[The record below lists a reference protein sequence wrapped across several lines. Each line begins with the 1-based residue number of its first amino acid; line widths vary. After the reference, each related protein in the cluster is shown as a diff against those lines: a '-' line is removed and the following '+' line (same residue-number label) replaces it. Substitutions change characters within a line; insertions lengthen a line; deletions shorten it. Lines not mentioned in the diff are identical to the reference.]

1 MAASGGGDLH
11 AARLEESRI
20 AAKAAAAA
28 RERSGPAMAGE
39 AVTNGRCGLRD
50 GAAGPPAQGRPAAAA
65 GTVGQQL
72 LQLDTRGQQLLQ
84 LDTRG
89 QLQHNPVLAMGQQLQ
104 HSPVPGMGQQ
114 RSPSF
119 RMGHEQDPGL
129 LAMRRPHSPA
139 PGMGQSHSPAPGM
152 GQSHSPAP
160 GMGPPHSPAPGMG
173 QSHSPAPGMGQSHS
187 PAPGMGQ
194 LHTPAPGMGQL
205 HIPAPG
211 MGQSHSPAPGM
222 GQLHT
227 PAPGMGQ
234 LHTPAPGMGQSHS
247 PAPGMGQLHTPAPG
261 MGQSHSPA
269 PGMGQS
275 HSSAPGMGQ
284 SHSPAPGM
292 GQSHSPAPG
301 MGQSH
306 SPAPG
311 MGQSH
316 SPAPGMGQSHSPAP
330 GMGQSHSPAPGM
342 GQSHSPAPGMGQSHS
357 PAPGMGQ
364 SHSPA
369 PGMGPPRSPI
379 PGMGPP
385 RSPIP
390 GMGHRHSPSYR
401 MGQDQEPSLSLGTG
415 FQHIPV
421 PESVHGLQVSP
432 MFVPA
437 GLRQQ
442 ASPVLGAGKRPQ
454 PSPIFGTSQ
463 GHQSS
468 AVFVTGLAQHTDPRF
483 GATQGQRGNRGHELG
498 VEMPG
503 EVVGGLGRSS
513 QAGPVSFAGVEQQS
527 QVYGQ
532 VAGPQRLDAV
542 LEPDRKPQASPGMGL
557 ASGQQMVPTMGF
569 GLGQQSGSVVDQ
581 GSGHQANNSALATA
595 LREQPSPLS
604 EQGLGQPYGP
614 VVGPPLAP
622 EQLLHGQPGS
632 QHRRAIADPGTVG
645 GAVVTPHGRRTLPRK
660 ASIIKDTSRQKQ
672 PERKKTVSF
681 SSMPTEKKISSAGD
695 CVSLMQEGSELKKVR
710 SNSRIYQRLFLLES
724 DLQHLRWE
732 PSKKDLDKA
741 RLEVRSIKEV
751 RAGKNTDIFRSNGIS
766 EQVSED
772 CAFSIIYGE
781 SYESLDLVANSADVA
796 SAWVTG
802 LRYLLSCSGRQDISA
817 SIHFGQNSLRS
828 CWLQAE
834 FKCTVTEDAG
844 YLSEAG
850 AVELIHKLHPGLRN
864 LYVKLKL
871 KEVLKDNDRPDD
883 IIGLTVE
890 NFIDVFNVLATRP
903 EVYFLLVQFS
913 SNKEYLDVKD
923 LSLFLDTEQG
933 MAQVSEEVSLDIIRR
948 FEPSQEGRAAG
959 CLGIDGFT
967 RYLLSPEC
975 HVFDPDHRHVCQD
988 MTQPLSHYYV
998 HASHNTYLVE
1008 DQFRGPSD
1016 VGGFIRALRLGCR
1029 SVELDVWDGPEK
1041 EPLVFNGHTM
1051 TSPITLRAALD
1062 AIGKHA
1068 FAVSEYPLVLCLE
1081 THCCPAQQRTMVRHI
1096 KEVLKEKLYTE
1107 PAIASCAH
1115 LPSPESLRGR
1125 ILIKGRKLP
1134 PACQECE
1141 GDVSEEDEAAQIG
1154 HQHCEPEQARRLTLT
1169 RELSDLASL
1178 CQSVRFR
1185 DFDVALQ
1192 SQKYWEISS
1201 FSELQAGRLISER
1214 SEDFL
1219 SYNKRFLSRVYP
1231 SPMRLDSS
1239 NVNPLD
1245 FWKCGCQLVGLNLQT
1260 PGLMLDLNV
1269 GWFQQNGGCGY
1280 VLRPAIMREAVSYFR
1295 ANTHES
1301 FPGLCPQMLHLRI
1314 ISGQN
1319 LPKPKGSG
1327 AKGEVLDPYVA
1338 AEIHG
1343 IPADCAEQ
1351 RTKTVY
1357 HDGDH
1362 PIFEE
1367 SFEFQLHLPELA
1379 LLRLVVLD
1387 DDYIGDEFIGQ
1398 YTIPLECLQP
1408 GYRHVPLLSLTGE
1421 LLTHA
1426 SIFIHVA
1433 VTNRRGG
1440 GKPPKRGLSV
1450 MRGRRTHKYVTM
1462 RTVGIKVVDEVFRV
1476 ATQPLRDAA
1485 DLRENSQVAV
1495 LAFKEV
1501 CGLPPVANLAQCMLV
1516 LCSRLLNTDGA
1527 PQVGLVL
1534 RGQMPCLDVQG
1545 ALPDVLKKGVVLY
1558 DTMIQELRTLMESAD
1573 AIHGKITQCQ
1583 KSGLE
1588 LHEDLS
1594 NLGTRE
1600 GLKGRKLAKAIES
1613 FTWNVTL
1620 LKGQADLL
1628 RQAKGECIE
1637 NIRQVHNAA
1646 ISCGLDKNAGVAAVS
1661 EVGSTKKE
1669 ERPLLTGLQQQPQEE
1684 VTFST
1689 PVPRQQG
1696 TLVTTITGTTA
1707 TEAAV
1712 STHALNKPTSCS
1724 PSLARDDRA
1733 CFQVDRASPDIGNTF
1748 ASASVSLSL
1757 CPEISAPQQLQE
1769 TSYRNSAVS
1778 VSFNDGFS
1786 TEPSIVQQGV
1796 SVDSLAKINNSIC
1809 IGSFLTQTPVERGS
1823 SIERAL
1829 LADSSSC
1836 EMSRQI
1842 HCPSVLGSVPDRALY
1857 DSLEVNREITEKL
1870 NLDNL

>member
-1 MAASGGGDLH
+1 MAAAASSGGRDLH
-11 AARLEESRI
+11 TARLEESGI
-20 AAKAAAAA
+20 AAKGAAA

-50 GAAGPPAQGRPAAAA
+50 GAAAPAQGRPAAG

-72 LQLDTRGQQLLQ
+72 LQLDTRGQQHSPVP
-84 LDTRG
+84 RMG
-89 QLQHNPVLAMGQQLQ
+89 QLQHI
-104 HSPVPGMGQQ
+104 PVPGMGQQ
-114 RSPSF
+114 HRPVPDMGQQRNPVLAMEQQPHSPVPEIGQQQSPSF

-129 LAMRRPHSPA
+129 LAMRRQHSPAPGMRQLYSSVPGIGQLHSPAPGMRQHSPAPAMGQLHSPSPGMRQQHSPIPGMGQQHSPIPGMGQPHSPVPAMGQQYSPIPAMGQLHSPGPGMGQPHSPIPGMGQLHSPIPGMGQPHSPIPGMGQPHSPIPGMGQQHSPIPAMGQPHSQVPAMGQPHSPIPGMGQQHSPVPAMGQQHSPIPAIGQQHSLVPGMGQPHSPA
-139 PGMGQSHSPAPGM
+139 PGMGQ
-152 GQSHSPAP
+152 
-160 GMGPPHSPAPGMG
+160 PHSPVPAMG
-173 QSHSPAPGMGQSHS
+173 QQHS

-194 LHTPAPGMGQL
+194 LH
-205 HIPAPG
+205 
-211 MGQSHSPAPGM
+211 SPV
-222 GQLHT
+222 
-227 PAPGMGQ
+227 
-234 LHTPAPGMGQSHS
+234 
-247 PAPGMGQLHTPAPG
+247 
-261 MGQSHSPA
+261 
-269 PGMGQS
+269 
-275 HSSAPGMGQ
+275 
-284 SHSPAPGM
+284 
-292 GQSHSPAPG
+292 
-301 MGQSH
+301 
-306 SPAPG
+306 
-311 MGQSH
+311 
-316 SPAPGMGQSHSPAP
+316 
-330 GMGQSHSPAPGM
+330 
-342 GQSHSPAPGMGQSHS
+342 
-357 PAPGMGQ
+357 
-364 SHSPA
+364 
-369 PGMGPPRSPI
+369 
-379 PGMGPP
+379 
-385 RSPIP
+385 P

-401 MGQDQEPSLSLGTG
+401 MGQDQEQSLSLGTG
-415 FQHIPV
+415 LQHIPV
-421 PESVHGLQVSP
+421 PEIGQGLQVSP
-432 MFVPA
+432 IFVP
-437 GLRQQ
+437 GLRQT
-442 ASPVLGAGKRPQ
+442 ASPVLGAGKRQP

-463 GHQSS
+463 GQQSS
-468 AVFVTGLAQHTDPRF
+468 AFFVTGLAQHTDPRF

-513 QAGPVSFAGVEQQS
+513 QAGPVPFAGVEQQQLS
-527 QVYGQ
+527 QVYVQ
-532 VAGPQRLDAV
+532 VAGQLRPDAV
-542 LEPDRKPQASPGMGL
+542 LEPDRKPQANPGMGL

-569 GLGQQSGSVVDQ
+569 GLGQQSSSVVDQ
-581 GSGHQANNSALATA
+581 GSGHQANNSTLATA
-595 LREQPSPLS
+595 LREQPSPLF
-604 EQGLGQPYGP
+604 EQGLGQPYGS
-614 VVGPPLAP
+614 VVGPALGP

-632 QHRRAIADPGTVG
+632 QHRRAVAEPGTM
-645 GAVVTPHGRRTLPRK
+645 GAVGTPHGRRTLPRK

-864 LYVKLKL
+864 SYVKLKL
-871 KEVLKDNDRPDD
+871 KEVLKNNDRPDD
-883 IIGLTVE
+883 IIGLTVA

-948 FEPSQEGRAAG
+948 YEPSQEGRAAG

-1051 TSPITLRAALD
+1051 TSPITFRAALD

-1107 PAIASCAH
+1107 PAVASCAH

-1134 PACQECE
+1134 PTCQECE

-1154 HQHCEPEQARRLTLT
+1154 QQHCEPEQARRLTLT

-1516 LCSRLLNTDGA
+1516 LCSRLLNTDGT

-1534 RGQMPCLDVQG
+1534 RDQMPCLDVQG

-1558 DTMIQELRTLMESAD
+1558 DTMIQELRTLVESAD

-1594 NLGTRE
+1594 SLGTRE

-1646 ISCGLDKNAGVAAVS
+1646 ISCGLDKNAGIAAVS
-1661 EVGSTKKE
+1661 EIGSTKKE

-1684 VTFST
+1684 RTFST

-1696 TLVTTITGTTA
+1696 TLVTTITGITA
-1707 TEAAV
+1707 TEAAA
-1712 STHALNKPTSCS
+1712 STHALNKPKSCS

-1733 CFQVDRASPDIGNTF
+1733 CFQVDRASPDIGSTF
-1748 ASASVSLSL
+1748 ASALASTSL
-1757 CPEISAPQQLQE
+1757 CPESSAPQQLQE
-1769 TSYRNSAVS
+1769 TSYRNSTVS
-1778 VSFNDGFS
+1778 VSFNDGFP

-1796 SVDSLAKINNSIC
+1796 TVDSLAKINNSIC
-1809 IGSFLTQTPVERGS
+1809 IGSFLTQTPVEHGS

-1829 LADSSSC
+1829 LADSGSF

-1842 HCPSVLGSVPDRALY
+1842 HCPSVLGSFPDRALY

>member
-1 MAASGGGDLH
+1 
-11 AARLEESRI
+11 
-20 AAKAAAAA
+20 
-28 RERSGPAMAGE
+28 MAGE

-50 GAAGPPAQGRPAAAA
+50 GAAAPAQGRPAAG

-72 LQLDTRGQQLLQ
+72 LQLDTRGQQHSPVP
-84 LDTRG
+84 RMG
-89 QLQHNPVLAMGQQLQ
+89 QLQHI
-104 HSPVPGMGQQ
+104 PVPGMGQQ
-114 RSPSF
+114 HRPVPDMGQQRNPVLAMEQQPHSPVPEIGQQQSPSF

-129 LAMRRPHSPA
+129 LAMRRQHSPAPGMRQLYSSVPGIGQLHSPAPGMRQHSPAPAMGQLHSPSPGMRQQHSPIPGMGQQHSPIPGMGQPHSPVPAMGQQYSPIPAMGQLHSPGPGMGQPHSPIPGMGQLHSPIPGMGQPHSPIPGMGQPHSPIPGMGQQHSPIPAMGQPHSQVPAMGQPHSPIPGMGQQHSPVPAMGQQHSPIPAIGQQHSLVPGMGQPHSPA
-139 PGMGQSHSPAPGM
+139 PGMGQ
-152 GQSHSPAP
+152 
-160 GMGPPHSPAPGMG
+160 PHSPVPAMG
-173 QSHSPAPGMGQSHS
+173 QQHS

-194 LHTPAPGMGQL
+194 LH
-205 HIPAPG
+205 
-211 MGQSHSPAPGM
+211 SPV
-222 GQLHT
+222 
-227 PAPGMGQ
+227 
-234 LHTPAPGMGQSHS
+234 
-247 PAPGMGQLHTPAPG
+247 
-261 MGQSHSPA
+261 
-269 PGMGQS
+269 
-275 HSSAPGMGQ
+275 
-284 SHSPAPGM
+284 
-292 GQSHSPAPG
+292 
-301 MGQSH
+301 
-306 SPAPG
+306 
-311 MGQSH
+311 
-316 SPAPGMGQSHSPAP
+316 
-330 GMGQSHSPAPGM
+330 
-342 GQSHSPAPGMGQSHS
+342 
-357 PAPGMGQ
+357 
-364 SHSPA
+364 
-369 PGMGPPRSPI
+369 
-379 PGMGPP
+379 
-385 RSPIP
+385 P

-401 MGQDQEPSLSLGTG
+401 MGQDQEQSLSLGTG
-415 FQHIPV
+415 LQHIPV
-421 PESVHGLQVSP
+421 PEIGQGLQVSP
-432 MFVPA
+432 IFVP
-437 GLRQQ
+437 GLRQT
-442 ASPVLGAGKRPQ
+442 ASPVLGAGKRQP

-463 GHQSS
+463 GQQSS
-468 AVFVTGLAQHTDPRF
+468 AFFVTGLAQHTDPRF

-513 QAGPVSFAGVEQQS
+513 QAGPVPFAGVEQQQLS
-527 QVYGQ
+527 QVYVQ
-532 VAGPQRLDAV
+532 VAGQLRPDAV
-542 LEPDRKPQASPGMGL
+542 LEPDRKPQANPGMGL

-569 GLGQQSGSVVDQ
+569 GLGQQSSSVVDQ
-581 GSGHQANNSALATA
+581 GSGHQANNSTLATA
-595 LREQPSPLS
+595 LREQPSPLF
-604 EQGLGQPYGP
+604 EQGLGQPYGS
-614 VVGPPLAP
+614 VVGPALGP

-632 QHRRAIADPGTVG
+632 QHRRAVAEPGTM
-645 GAVVTPHGRRTLPRK
+645 GAVGTPHGRRTLPRK

-864 LYVKLKL
+864 SYVKLKL
-871 KEVLKDNDRPDD
+871 KEVLKNNDRPDD
-883 IIGLTVE
+883 IIGLTVA

-948 FEPSQEGRAAG
+948 YEPSQEGRAAG

-1051 TSPITLRAALD
+1051 TSPITFRAALD

-1107 PAIASCAH
+1107 PAVASCAH

-1134 PACQECE
+1134 PTCQECE

-1154 HQHCEPEQARRLTLT
+1154 QQHCEPEQARRLTLT

-1516 LCSRLLNTDGA
+1516 LCSRLLNTDGT

-1534 RGQMPCLDVQG
+1534 RDQMPCLDVQG

-1558 DTMIQELRTLMESAD
+1558 DTMIQELRTLVESAD

-1594 NLGTRE
+1594 SLGTRE

-1646 ISCGLDKNAGVAAVS
+1646 ISCGLDKNAGIAAVS
-1661 EVGSTKKE
+1661 EIGSTKKE

-1684 VTFST
+1684 RTFST

-1696 TLVTTITGTTA
+1696 TLVTTITGITA
-1707 TEAAV
+1707 TEAAA
-1712 STHALNKPTSCS
+1712 STHALNKPKSCS

-1733 CFQVDRASPDIGNTF
+1733 CFQVDRASPDIGSTF
-1748 ASASVSLSL
+1748 ASASASTSL
-1757 CPEISAPQQLQE
+1757 CPESSAPQQLQE
-1769 TSYRNSAVS
+1769 TSYRNSTVS
-1778 VSFNDGFS
+1778 VSFNDGFP

-1796 SVDSLAKINNSIC
+1796 TVDSLAKINNSIC
-1809 IGSFLTQTPVERGS
+1809 IGSFLTQTPVEHGS

-1829 LADSSSC
+1829 LADSGSF

-1842 HCPSVLGSVPDRALY
+1842 HCPSVLGSFPDRALY